1 MEQLTISGFGFDLA
15 EALYQANLTLE
26 EKQLYD
32 TVIHSDAFDDTVD
45 EFFKIT
51 SGRLA
56 GISVV
61 QPINTDDFVCFIN
74 IPDISPVYDDA
85 DSKPMIYTRTQA
97 VDKLANFFQTF
108 FSTIVDNYYLD
119 HPADEIPTD
128 LVASIV
134 SKINAQIPSL
144 AAHEQFQD
152 GC

>member
-1 MEQLTISGFGFDLA
+1 MEQFTISGFGFDLA
-15 EALYQANLTLE
+15 DALYQADLTLE
-26 EKQLYD
+26 EKHLYD
-32 TVIHSDAFDDTVD
+32 TVMHSDAFDDAVD

-56 GISVV
+56 GISVA

-74 IPDISPVYDDA
+74 IPDVSPVCDDA
-85 DSKPMIYTRTQA
+85 DSKPLIYTRTQA
-97 VDKLANFFQTF
+97 VDKLANFFQEF

-119 HPADEIPTD
+119 HPADEIPTN

-152 GC
+152 FD